1 MVTAVGRAVL
11 SLPAPVAR
19 AFLGAPIER
28 EGRVLDAQVQ
38 LALLLSKLT
47 GGEPSH
53 VVGVER
59 ARRELDLSGVQLAP
73 RTPRLAS
80 TAARMFAGCMAR
92 VYRPV
97 HASGAGVVFFR
108 ARAAWADC
116 SA

>member
-59 ARRELDLSGVQLAP
+59 ARLIEGQAHRGGLMRSRATSSTVSALS
-73 RTPRLAS
+73 TRLNGG
-80 TAARMFAGCMAR
+80 MM
-92 VYRPV
+92 
-97 HASGAGVVFFR
+97 
-108 ARAAWADC
+108 
-116 SA
+116 